1 MSLRPPDLP
10 SGKRRL
16 TLLGATGSIGTSTL
30 DIVARHP
37 DRFEVVAFAAHKNW
51 QKMMVLI
58 ERFRPKFAVLSDH
71 AAARLLENELKHRKT
86 TTTILAGD
94 DALATVAALPEA
106 DTIVAAITGAA
117 GLPPIVMAAR
127 HGKRILLANKEAL
140 VIGGAWFMNIVRAN
154 NTVLLPLDS
163 EHNAIF
169 QCLPPV
175 DAVRGTRAH
184 GVRKIILTA
193 SGGPF
198 LNLPSEKLNGV
209 TPEDACAHPVWKMG
223 QKISVDSATMMNKG
237 LEVIEAHWLF
247 GMPPGDIEVVIHPQS
262 IVHSFVEY
270 EDGSTLAQLG
280 TPDMRTPIAQALAF
294 PERIP
299 AGVTPLDL
307 ARMRDLSFSAPDI
320 ERFPCLTLA
329 YGALRAGGGATTV
342 LNAAN
347 EVAVAAFLARQ
358 IRFTDISAVN
368 RQTLAAF
375 ADVSAP
381 NDLDSALAL
390 DQKARRVAS
399 ERIAHLPAPDFSS

>member
-117 GLPPIVMAAR
+117 GLPPIVTAAR

-154 NTVLLPLDS
+154 NTILLPLDS

-175 DAVRGTRAH
+175 DAARGTRAH

-209 TPEDACAHPVWKMG
+209 APEDACAHPVWKMG

-247 GMPPGDIEVVIHPQS
+247 GMPPSDIEVVIHPQS

-320 ERFPCLTLA
+320 ERFPCLMLA